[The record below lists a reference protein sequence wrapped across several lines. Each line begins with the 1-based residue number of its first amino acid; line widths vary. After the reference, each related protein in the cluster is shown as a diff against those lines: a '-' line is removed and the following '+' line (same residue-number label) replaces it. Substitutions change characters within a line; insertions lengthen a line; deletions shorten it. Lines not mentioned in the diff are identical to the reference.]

1 MWDLSMNAIAMFDC
15 RRVSTENAGASMNI
29 NEGGHDSM
37 GIPGS

>member
-1 MWDLSMNAIAMFDC
+1 MNAIAMFDC

-29 NEGGHDSM
+29 NEGEHDSM